1 MKNFE
6 QFKEAIYPM
15 LWDNGSYSFLHL
27 EIKLKDTA
35 SKESLIREKEEA
47 SCFVTLTHEY
57 IHYIQNFTT
66 TWGFTNFI
74 TYIDFFTVF
83 FGDNILLEKNPEL
96 PLKDGMID
104 KKFGKKKYSNY
115 FKSAYLGIE
124 KGSDGKFSFNDT
136 NEPDFTIIEST
147 LTDPYWEKEV
157 YISYVAFKGKQ
168 IPLNELVVS
177 ENMAIVGSYLSSGL
191 PIEESKQSIDIFWG
205 PQYHII
211 YSFLNNLFPEK
222 NCFKLTYIIC
232 ESSLLIVPYNK
243 IISRVLIFLRD
254 NTDELKMENEDLIID
269 KILTHIDF
277 DISLNKIIPNLLE
290 QLNSR
295 ILTFN
300 KYKENYEFFKYL
312 LDILTIFKKGLN
324 ERLKVNHTYRDELNS
339 EFLNYYSKIIYSPI
353 LVFADNQKTMLGEP
367 SNDFVNSIASFH
379 GIMKIFHLAYFGKIN
394 KCPFCEE
401 YSICKVEKG
410 LECENNSL
418 EVYKIKKYKGCL
430 MSNAINIIGIRREN
444 RL

>member
-1 MKNFE
+1 MENFK

-27 EIKLKDTA
+27 EIKLKDLA
-35 SKESLIREKEEA
+35 SKESLIKEKEEA

-74 TYIDFFTVF
+74 TYVDFFVAF
-83 FGDNILLEKNPEL
+83 FGDNILLENNPKL
-96 PLKDGMID
+96 PLQNGLID
-104 KKFGKKKYSNY
+104 KKFGKKNYSNY

-124 KGSDGKFSFNDT
+124 KGSDGKFLYNDT
-136 NEPDFTIIEST
+136 SEPDFSIIEST

-157 YISYVAFKGKQ
+157 YISYIAYKGKQ
-168 IPLNELVVS
+168 IPLNELVLS

-191 PIEESKQSIDIFWG
+191 SIEVSKQSIEGFWG

-211 YSFLNNLFPEK
+211 YSFLNNLFPDK

-243 IISRVLIFLRD
+243 IISKILVFLKD
-254 NTDELKMENEDLIID
+254 NINKLKIENEDLILD
-269 KILTHIDF
+269 KIFTHINF
-277 DISLNKIIPNLLE
+277 NNLLNKIIPNLLD

-295 ILTFN
+295 ILTFR
-300 KYKENYEFFKYL
+300 KYKENYEFYKYL
-312 LDILTIFKKGLN
+312 LDVLTIFKNGLK
-324 ERLKVNHTYRDELNS
+324 ERLIKNHTYRDELNS
-339 EFLNYYSKIIYSPI
+339 EFLDYYSKIIYSPI
-353 LVFADNQKTMLGEP
+353 LVFADNQKSMLGEP
-367 SNDFVNSIASFH
+367 SDDFVNSIASFH
-379 GIMKIFHLAYFGKIN
+379 GILKIFHLAYFEEIN

-401 YSICKVEKG
+401 FSICKLEKG
-410 LECENNSL
+410 IECENNST
-418 EVYKIKKYKGCL
+418 EVYNIEKYKGCL
-430 MSNAINIIGIRREN
+430 MSNALNIIGIKREN
-444 RL
+444 RI